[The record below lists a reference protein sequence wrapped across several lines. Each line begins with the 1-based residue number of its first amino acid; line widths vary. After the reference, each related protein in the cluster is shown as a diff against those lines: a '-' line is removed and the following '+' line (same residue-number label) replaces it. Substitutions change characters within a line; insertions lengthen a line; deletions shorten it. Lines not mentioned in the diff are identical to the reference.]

1 MIPPRLELPLR
12 AAVETLRQHGL
23 EPDRCEILQDG
34 HTLVVRLAADLVARI
49 VTDREGPRQGTEW
62 FAREN
67 AVARHLA
74 WHGAPVIPL
83 HPQVPP
89 GPHEHLGYTMS
100 FWVFVTEVETEPDP
114 AEIGTTLRCCHE
126 ILATLPGE
134 LPELKIL
141 HESIELLDTPT
152 VIGAFDEP
160 TRRMLHLH
168 LEETAE
174 ILLAFPKQALHGDA
188 HFGNLMQATTGLLW
202 TDWEDAF
209 SGPVEWDLASITWN
223 ALHLDDEPAKAAKI
237 LNAYRKAGGSCDE
250 VAFQQSLI
258 GRAASMVSWYPVL
271 YPAAGPERLEKLA
284 RRLRWLGDV
293 G

>member
-74 WHGAPVIPL
+74 LHGAPVIPL

-114 AEIGTTLRCCHE
+114 TEIGTTLRRCHE
-126 ILATLPGE
+126 ILATFPGE

-141 HESIELLDTPT
+141 NESIALLETPA
-152 VIGAFDEP
+152 VVAAFDES
-160 TRRMLHLH
+160 TRRMLRRH
-168 LEETAE
+168 LEETAG
-174 ILLAFPKQALHGDA
+174 IVGTFPKQALHGDA
-188 HFGNLMQATTGLLW
+188 HYGNLMQTTTGLLW
-202 TDWEDAF
+202 TDWEDVF

-223 ALHLDDEPAKAAKI
+223 ALHLDDEPVKAAAI
-237 LNAYRKAGGSCDE
+237 LDAYRFAGGSCDE
-250 VAFQQSLI
+250 GAFQPSLI

-271 YPAAGPERLEKLA
+271 YPDAGPERLEKLA
-284 RRLRWLGDV
+284 KRLRWLGDL